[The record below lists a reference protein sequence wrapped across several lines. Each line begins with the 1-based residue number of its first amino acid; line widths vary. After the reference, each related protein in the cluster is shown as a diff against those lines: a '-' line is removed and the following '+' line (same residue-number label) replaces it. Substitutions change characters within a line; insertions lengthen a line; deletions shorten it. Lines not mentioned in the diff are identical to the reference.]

1 MHTVTHTGAAPE
13 AAKHHHAAVI
23 RMDHRS
29 ARLLYLEE
37 DACIDGGNFEVD
49 WEGHSFRQ
57 TPTDARHGS
66 GRTHP
71 DTGALFAAVAQAI
84 ARAEH
89 VALAGPGSA
98 KREFVQWLREHHH
111 EIADRIEA
119 VEDLDRVTDG
129 ELAAAGRRMLHAPA
143 GRRIWPRNQRG

>member
-13 AAKHHHAAVI
+13 AANQHPAAVI
-23 RMDHRS
+23 HMDHRS
-29 ARLLYLEE
+29 ARLLYLKE
-37 DACIDGGNFEVD
+37 DACIDGGCFEMD
-49 WEGHSFRQ
+49 WEGRSFRQ

-71 DTGALFAAVAQAI
+71 DTSALFAAVAEAL

-98 KREFVQWLREHHH
+98 KREFV
-111 EIADRIEA
+111 
-119 VEDLDRVTDG
+119 DRVTDG
-129 ELAAAGRRMLHAPA
+129 ELAAAGRRMLHAPPD
-143 GRRIWPRNQRG
+143 RRVWPRNQPG